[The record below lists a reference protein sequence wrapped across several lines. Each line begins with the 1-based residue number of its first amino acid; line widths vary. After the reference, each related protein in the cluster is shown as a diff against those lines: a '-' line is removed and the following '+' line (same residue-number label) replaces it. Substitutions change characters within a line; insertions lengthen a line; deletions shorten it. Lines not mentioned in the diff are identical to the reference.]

1 MYTGFRAF
9 VSFKDRRRTDY
20 LRPVINKM
28 SEEEFEIFIQYVDAI
43 SHREELMGASSHILD
58 ILSKK

>member
-1 MYTGFRAF
+1 MDGP
-9 VSFKDRRRTDY
+9 TDY